1 MGKGTYKSVNQLI
14 EQGYHISESNVQYAG
29 EAWEIVD
36 PLLTEFDD
44 SFDAL
49 RTAQALCM
57 TTRIDK
63 EAAVEKAKLAR
74 EAMEHSLVRLKRF
87 IGVVADE
94 DFAEVMIHE
103 LGIDVN
109 FPDKDEDFV
118 TLIMSSV
125 IPRLGNWDGTPQKIA
140 AAIKTEVNNAI
151 LLFRT
156 AVLDSADKQSEAE
169 TATADRDEKQEIY
182 EDVLTKIRKWLYLM
196 LPNEREDQHL
206 EEYGFEAW
214 GGESPGNGDGTKWD
228 DVPAGVT
235 IEYYTVPEKMLVL
248 KVAKYED
255 QTGFDVE
262 IAWGE
267 TGGAI
272 PVMSGENTMTN
283 VPFPVQYVDEIFPG
297 KTCYACVRARKD
309 DEVTDWADVVSVDV
323 PG

>member
-1 MGKGTYKSVNQLI
+1 MPRTYKSVNQLI
-14 EQGYHISESNVQYAG
+14 EQGYRISESNVQYAG

-36 PLLTEFDD
+36 PLLTEFETA
-44 SFDAL
+44 FEAL
-49 RTAQALCM
+49 RTAQALCQ

-103 LGIDVN
+103 LGIDAN

-125 IPRLGNWDGTPQKIA
+125 IPRLDNWDGTPQEIV

-151 LLFRT
+151 VVFRT

-169 TATADRDEKQEIY
+169 TATADRDENQEAY

-196 LPNEREDQHL
+196 LPNEREDQRL

-214 GGESPGNGDGTKWD
+214 GGEEPEPEEPLIPWPGPAPIEGEDLGDGMVELRVKLIEDMVDGFWEGREAPNGPWEVLIQHILFD
-228 DVPAGVT
+228 EGLPVAHRELNVPTG
-235 IEYYTVPEKMLVL
+235 
-248 KVAKYED
+248 KYEYRF
-255 QTGFDVE
+255 T
-262 IAWGE
+262 
-267 TGGAI
+267 
-272 PVMSGENTMTN
+272 PVNAELAHGLPSMVIVM
-283 VPFPVQYVDEIFPG
+283 V
-297 KTCYACVRARKD
+297 K
-309 DEVTDWADVVSVDV
+309 
-323 PG
+323 

>member
-1 MGKGTYKSVNQLI
+1 MPRTYKSVNQLI
-14 EQGYHISESNVQYAG
+14 EQGYRISESNVQYAG

-36 PLLTEFDD
+36 PLLTEFETA
-44 SFDAL
+44 FEAL
-49 RTAQALCM
+49 RTAQALCQ

-103 LGIDVN
+103 LGIDAN

-125 IPRLGNWDGTPQKIA
+125 IPRLDNWDGTPQEIV

-151 LLFRT
+151 VVFRT

-169 TATADRDEKQEIY
+169 TATADRDENQEAY

-196 LPNEREDQHL
+196 LPNEREDQRL

-214 GGESPGNGDGTKWD
+214 GGEEPEPEEPLIPWPGPAPIEGEDLGDGMVELRVKLIEDMVYGFWEGREAPNGPWEVLIQHILFD
-228 DVPAGVT
+228 EGLPVAHRELNVPTG
-235 IEYYTVPEKMLVL
+235 
-248 KVAKYED
+248 KYEYRF
-255 QTGFDVE
+255 T
-262 IAWGE
+262 
-267 TGGAI
+267 
-272 PVMSGENTMTN
+272 PVNAELAHGLPSMVIVM
-283 VPFPVQYVDEIFPG
+283 V
-297 KTCYACVRARKD
+297 K
-309 DEVTDWADVVSVDV
+309 
-323 PG
+323 